1 MIKEVIIE
9 HAHEIEMV
17 ETCNFRAQRCYF
29 YTAEELQKC
38 QRSSGLKPFVH
49 KQTMDGQSLKTII
62 QPYGY
67 CIQDFNENVC
77 QNQYGTLFKDKKW
90 TPADTKTSAQ
100 TGRLSTNY
108 KGLNPQLV
116 LIEKEEILCIR
127 GVKNFFFHVVVP
139 DATSN
144 RTVKLLNG
152 VAVRGFSGVIP
163 GTCVLQRMTKCPWF
177 TFRQNKTKSNW
188 KKRLGNFVFC
198 FHPFQVKDG
207 IFQWNIQSSQ
217 RLAIVQAPVT
227 TTTNIALPDGM
238 RVWDGIG
245 LDDDL
250 LATGY
255 LVDMPIFS
263 PLPWGV
269 ETIHTSQVHS
279 RSRKK

>member
-1 MIKEVIIE
+1 
-9 HAHEIEMV
+9 MV
-17 ETCNFRAQRCYF
+17 ETCKFRLQCCYF
-29 YTAEELQKC
+29 YTAEELQNF

-67 CIQDFNENVC
+67 CIQDFNKNAC
-77 QNQYGTLFKDKKW
+77 QNQYGTLFIDVDKDKKW

-188 KKRLGNFVFC
+188 KKRLGSFVFC
-198 FHPFQVKDG
+198 YCPFQVKDG

-217 RLAIVQAPVT
+217 RLAIVQAPVPT
-227 TTTNIALPDGM
+227 KPT
-238 RVWDGIG
+238 
-245 LDDDL
+245 L
-250 LATGY
+250 LFQMG
-255 LVDMPIFS
+255 
-263 PLPWGV
+263 
-269 ETIHTSQVHS
+269 
-279 RSRKK
+279 